1 MRRFM
6 IERDLTSIGN
16 ATPEDLKGAAS
27 TSNSAIAEIG
37 SLRWEHSYVTE
48 DKTFCVYQAEDEESI
63 RRHAEVSGFPATR
76 ITEIFRMIDPSTAD
90 G

>member
-1 MRRFM
+1 M

-16 ATPEDLKGAAS
+16 ATPEDLKGAAR

-63 RRHAEVSGFPATR
+63 RRHAAVSGFPATR

>member
-16 ATPEDLKGAAS
+16 ATPEDLKGAAR

-48 DKTFCVYQAEDEESI
+48 HKTFCVYQAEDEESI
-63 RRHAEVSGFPATR
+63 KRHAEVSGFPATK

>member
-16 ATPEDLKGAAS
+16 ATPEDLKGAAR

-48 DKTFCVYQAEDEESI
+48 HKTFCVYQAEDEESI
-63 RRHAEVSGFPATR
+63 KRHAEVSGFPATR

-90 G
+90 E